1 MKSSIYLALI
11 SGVLVFT
18 SCNRDNENVVED
30 VAPVVVPSSAVKV
43 FTDLDASANGKWT
56 YFSFEK
62 GGVVEVLEPNNDL
75 SWDIAFNRFNI
86 RTNSGESGK
95 GKSGVAKVQGID
107 FNAITKVPEGIT
119 YIVDIKET
127 VPAGPRGTVDMVRN
141 AVISGYVAPDGKAPA
156 DVSIVSGWAYYVGMG
171 KMELTNNVYI
181 VKDASGNP
189 YKIQLTSYTHSQKT
203 TSGFI
208 SFQYKKAGSNN
219 QF

>member
-1 MKSSIYLALI
+1 MKNSIYLALI

-18 SCNRDNENVVED
+18 SCGRDNENIVEELVPAGD
-30 VAPVVVPSSAVKV
+30 VKA

-62 GGVVEVLEPNNDL
+62 GSVVEVEKPEMDL
-75 SWDIAFNRFNI
+75 SWDIAFNRYHI

-107 FNAITKVPEGIT
+107 FNAITKIPENIT
-119 YIVDIKET
+119 YTADAKET
-127 VPAGPRGTVDMVRN
+127 VPAGPRGMVDMVRN
-141 AVISGYVAPDGKAPA
+141 AVISGYVAPDGNAPA
-156 DVSIVSGWAYYVGMG
+156 DVSVVSGWAYYAGGG
-171 KMELTNNVYI
+171 KIVPTNNVYI
-181 VKDASGNP
+181 VRDASGNP